1 MYVCMY
7 VCCMYVCMYV
17 VCTYVQSLCERANCT
32 RQFECD
38 KYTYTRTYVV
48 AQPHWQLWML
58 NQTCNHAR
66 AWKHEQRVTTY
77 HFMENLVD
85 TGRAKRLAS
94 HSLPRAHR
102 FHGLVHPLHLSTV
115 WVFTFSED
123 APPCWH
129 SLHTLQAN
137 SFHTQIILPPSPLSY
152 WEPTVPYFPISY
164 SVSKEKIAY
173 GGKGWHSRLCPS
185 LELDLSTPIK
195 KVVKTI

>member
-1 MYVCMY
+1 MY
-7 VCCMYVCMYV
+7 VCCMYV
-17 VCTYVQSLCERANCT
+17 QSLCTRANCT

-38 KYTYTRTYVV
+38 KYTYICTYVV
-48 AQPHWQLWML
+48 AQPRWQLWML

-102 FHGLVHPLHLSTV
+102 FRGLVHPLHLSTM

-129 SLHTLQAN
+129 SFHTLQAN
-137 SFHTQIILPPSPLSY
+137 SLPFSHTDSPPPHHHHRWAIGSPLYHISLFHTQFKKKDCIIM
-152 WEPTVPYFPISY
+152 
-164 SVSKEKIAY
+164 
-173 GGKGWHSRLCPS
+173 GKQ
-185 LELDLSTPIK
+185 DDTPDC
-195 KVVKTI
+195 VHY